1 MPLFAL
7 VSGSRGFKILH
18 KMGWRKGQGLG
29 RHENG
34 IKEPV
39 NILCVPLLLLP
50 CYLVLNIILISLKV
64 RLNSSYGL
72 LGIGKAAEYDMQS
85 TEATKQRKRLEV
97 EVQLAETD
105 DERKAREEKVARK
118 EETRAQV
125 IYTYICSV

>member
-1 MPLFAL
+1 
-7 VSGSRGFKILH
+7 
-18 KMGWRKGQGLG
+18 MGWRKGQGLG

-50 CYLVLNIILISLKV
+50 CYSVLNIILISLKV